1 MRQLYGVLV
10 LLILGGS
17 PLFGQD
23 SLDLA
28 ACIDYAWQHNPQIKQ
43 AGIQQRQAE
52 LSRKQAS
59 WAFYPTLNASFRHGL
74 NLGRSIDFT
83 SYQYVNQSTQS
94 SQLSLNT
101 NFPIYQGL
109 RLRNQLKQ
117 SRLDVQA
124 TAQDLEQAKQ
134 TNALSVAQAYLQ
146 VLLAEEN
153 LQVLQAQK
161 ALTEEQLAQTLKQIK
176 AGNLPDN
183 SRLELE
189 AQQARDEQAIV
200 NAENTIELAYVNL
213 KVLINMP
220 VDEKIRLKVIELQ
233 LPEARALET
242 LDELY
247 LEAAANM
254 PNMAANR
261 LREESADMA
270 IKVAEGAL
278 MPSLSG
284 YASLTSNYS
293 SAAKD
298 RTTEQT
304 TQTLFLDVNGT
315 QVPLEFPTV
324 RTIEGGTTPY
334 FEQVG
339 NNLYTNVGI
348 NLSIP
353 IFNGFQ
359 SRIAIE
365 RAKLNLELAKLNSSQ
380 AQNQLKADIQRALTD
395 VKAARKSLEAA
406 QKSLTATSASAAN
419 TRKRFEL
426 GIVNGFELSSVQNML
441 TSAASSVLQAK
452 YDLLF
457 KLKVLDF
464 YRGIGLNTPQEN

>member
-1 MRQLYGVLV
+1 M
-10 LLILGGS
+10 
-17 PLFGQD
+17 
-23 SLDLA
+23 
-28 ACIDYAWQHNPQIKQ
+28 
-43 AGIQQRQAE
+43 
-52 LSRKQAS
+52 
-59 WAFYPTLNASFRHGL
+59 

-220 VDEKIRLKVIELQ
+220 IDEKIRLKVIELQ

-261 LREESADMA
+261 LREESADLA

-278 MPSLSG
+278 MPSLG
-284 YASLTSNYS
+284 AM
-293 SAAKD
+293 
-298 RTTEQT
+298 
-304 TQTLFLDVNGT
+304 FL
-315 QVPLEFPTV
+315 
-324 RTIEGGTTPY
+324 
-334 FEQVG
+334 
-339 NNLYTNVGI
+339 
-348 NLSIP
+348 
-353 IFNGFQ
+353 
-359 SRIAIE
+359 
-365 RAKLNLELAKLNSSQ
+365 
-380 AQNQLKADIQRALTD
+380 
-395 VKAARKSLEAA
+395 
-406 QKSLTATSASAAN
+406 
-419 TRKRFEL
+419 
-426 GIVNGFELSSVQNML
+426 
-441 TSAASSVLQAK
+441 
-452 YDLLF
+452 
-457 KLKVLDF
+457 
-464 YRGIGLNTPQEN
+464 